1 MLQTMIVGSLPRPTW
16 LAPPHQ
22 MYVTPK
28 LEGEVLREAHDD
40 AVLLALADQ
49 QEAGLDILTDGEQR
63 RRHYIWGFCE
73 GIVGID
79 FSRLVKIATRGGRY
93 GNVLV
98 DAARVTG
105 PVRRPRPILLDA
117 LRFLKRH
124 TTKPVK
130 VTLPG
135 PMTAT
140 DTLADEHYR
149 SRRALAADLAKAL
162 NEEAVE
168 LAENGCDI
176 VQFDEPCFNIYLD
189 EVEEWGVRTLEE
201 AAKGV
206 RAKTAVHIC
215 YGYGTP
221 VVLQWKTKNT
231 DWSHY
236 WRTLPLLRTSTIDQI
251 SVECAASGVDPAVLG
266 LAKGKD
272 LMVGVIDV
280 GTEEVETPEAVAA
293 RIRTALQYVSPEHL
307 YPCTDCGMVPRSRAA
322 ARGKMKALADGAWI
336 VRTEILQ
343 QHRRSTVMGFRPA
356 GQEKAQP

>member
-1 MLQTMIVGSLPRPTW
+1 
-16 LAPPHQ
+16 

-28 LEGEVLREAHDD
+28 LEGDMLQEGQDD

-49 QEAGLDILTDGEQR
+49 EGAGLDIVTDGEQR

-73 GIVGID
+73 GIEGID
-79 FSRLVKIATRGGRY
+79 FSRLVKITTRGGRY
-93 GNVLV
+93 GNQLV

-105 PVRRPRPILLDA
+105 PVRRPRPIMLEA

-135 PMTAT
+135 PMTTT
-140 DTLADEHYR
+140 DTLADEHYG
-149 SRRALAADLAKAL
+149 SRRALAMELAKLL
-162 NEEAVE
+162 NEEAIE

-189 EVEEWGVRTLEE
+189 EVEEWGIPTLEE

-206 RAKTAVHIC
+206 HAKTAVHIC
-215 YGYGTP
+215 YGYGVP
-221 VVLQWKTKNT
+221 AVLRWKTKNT

-236 WRTLPLLRTSTIDQI
+236 HRTLPLLRTSTINQI
-251 SVECAASGVDPAVLG
+251 SVECAASGVDPAVLA

-280 GTEEVETPEAVAA
+280 GTEEVETPETVAA
-293 RIRTALQYVSPEHL
+293 RIRTALQYVSPDHL

-336 VRTEILQ
+336 MRTELIKKGQ
-343 QHRRSTVMGFRPA
+343 QSTAMGYRPA
-356 GQEKAQP
+356 KQ